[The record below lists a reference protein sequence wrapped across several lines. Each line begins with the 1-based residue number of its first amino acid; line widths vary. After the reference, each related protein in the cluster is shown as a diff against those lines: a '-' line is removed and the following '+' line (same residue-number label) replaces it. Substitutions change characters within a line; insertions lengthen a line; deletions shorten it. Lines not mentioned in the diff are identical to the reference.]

1 MLALVGPRIEGL
13 YMTFR
18 RWTYA
23 AVTTALFALGAAA
36 SAAGP
41 GNDPS
46 AAGIDFRKNIT
57 LTPAETQAQ
66 SRDYYKK
73 MQDVQKR
80 VFALEAKA
88 KKDKDMVKL
97 NCVGDKLTQVKGH
110 MTVTDQSMDSL
121 NGAINKGDDG
131 ARQHEFTRLTI
142 LYQKVVTLGT
152 EAEQC
157 IGEDVSYVGATT
169 VDVEIDPS
177 IPPTDPTQPDL
188 PLPDPQRPPEASP
201 FV

>member
-1 MLALVGPRIEGL
+1 MLALEEPRIEGL
-13 YMTFR
+13 NMTLR

-23 AVTTALFALGAAA
+23 AVTLAIFAVAGVAFAAA
-36 SAAGP
+36 
-41 GNDPS
+41 GNDPT
-46 AAGIDFRKNIT
+46 AAGLDFRKNIT
-57 LTPAETQAQ
+57 LTPAETLAQ

-73 MQDVQKR
+73 MQDVEKR
-80 VFALEAKA
+80 VLTLSSKA
-88 KKDKDMVKL
+88 KHDKDMVKL

-110 MTVTDQSMDSL
+110 LAVTDQSMSSL
-121 NGAINKGDDG
+121 TGAINKGDDG
-131 ARQHEFTRLTI
+131 ARHHEFTRVTI

-157 IGEDVSYVGATT
+157 IGEDVSYVGATI

-177 IPPTDPTQPDL
+177 IPPEDPTQPDL

>member
-1 MLALVGPRIEGL
+1 MSL
-13 YMTFR
+13 R
-18 RWTYA
+18 RTSIA
-23 AVTTALFALGAAA
+23 AVSFALIGATAA
-36 SAAGP
+36 FAAVGE
-41 GNDPS
+41 DV
-46 AAGIDFRKNIT
+46 GIDFRKSIT
-57 LTPAETQAQ
+57 LSPQETQAQ
-66 SRDYYKK
+66 AKDYYKK
-73 MQDVQKR
+73 MQETQRR
-80 VFALEAKA
+80 VTQLQAKA

-110 MTVTDQSMDSL
+110 LAVTDQSMSSL

-131 ARQHEFTRLTI
+131 ARQHEFTRVTI

-169 VDVEIDPS
+169 VEVDIDPS
-177 IPPTDPTQPDL
+177 IPVTDPTQPDL
-188 PLPDPQRPPEASP
+188 PIPDVGRPPEASP